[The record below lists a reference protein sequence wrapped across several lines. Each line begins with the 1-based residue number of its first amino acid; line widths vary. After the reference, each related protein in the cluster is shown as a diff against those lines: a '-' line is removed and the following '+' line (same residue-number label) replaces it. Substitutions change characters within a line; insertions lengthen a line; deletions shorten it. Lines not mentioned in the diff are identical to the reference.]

1 MDKEAKRT
9 GNVYHYER
17 TKNARYTF
25 KEMMRMGNS
34 TKFCNQLNHISEKSA
49 QRWLG
54 MVYVVWLDFQQ
65 LRLAP
70 PSCLPILNH
79 VNSWRYVIGLRSR
92 RVFFPYATLLK
103 PWPNYPTFVG
113 RTYLLDNMFDGN
125 QTSSNIWLS
134 KNCSMNGYDK
144 QSNNVGLGTTN
155 YSFTSFFIKNA
166 FILKAASSSFTCR
179 RS

>member
-17 TKNARYTF
+17 TKTHDTRGF

-79 VNSWRYVIGLRSR
+79 ANR
-92 RVFFPYATLLK
+92 RWLGCG
-103 PWPNYPTFVG
+103 VG
-113 RTYLLDNMFDGN
+113 A
-125 QTSSNIWLS
+125 
-134 KNCSMNGYDK
+134 
-144 QSNNVGLGTTN
+144 
-155 YSFTSFFIKNA
+155 SFFSMQLCWSLGQTIQHLLVEHICWTICLMEIKLHPA
-166 FILKAASSSFTCR
+166 FD
-179 RS
+179 